1 MKIFTRILSLL
12 AAIYDFFFGKR
23 WYIIEGNIGCG
34 KTTLIRQLKE
44 NPDLEVI
51 EEPVENWKAIQNEEG
66 ENILGLFYKNS
77 KEYAYLFQ
85 TIVFKTRMMSIE
97 HPQTKLVRFSERSIW
112 TDKNI
117 FSKSCHELG
126 LMNTIQ
132 KNTYDL
138 WFEWLENKISRKP
151 DGIIYL
157 QADPAICLERV
168 HKRDRL
174 EESSVTLD
182 YLTTIH
188 QKHEDWLTNHTT
200 YNGVPIFIIDNT
212 EEPSKAFEQV
222 QRITKYNSQY
232 YQIRNMIIDRSKY
245 YYNLSLLKMSQWK
258 DVAIVKG
265 KELFSKVKN
274 HLKKK

>member
-1 MKIFTRILSLL
+1 MKIFTRFLSLF
-12 AAIYDFFFGKR
+12 ATIYDFFFGKR

-51 EEPVENWKAIQNEEG
+51 EEPVDAWKAIQNENG

-117 FSKSCHELG
+117 FSKSCYEMG
-126 LMNTIQ
+126 VMNTIQ

-138 WFEWLENKISRKP
+138 WFDWLENKLSRKP

-157 QADPAICLERV
+157 YADPNVCLERV
-168 HKRDRL
+168 HKRDRA
-174 EESSVTLD
+174 EESTLTVE
-182 YLTTIH
+182 YLTAIH
-188 QKHEDWLTNHTT
+188 QKHEEWLADNST

-222 QRITKYNSQY
+222 ERITKYNSQY
-232 YQIRNMIIDRSKY
+232 YQVRNYILKQSKTYFQVVKDKLIDWKNNALVKLTELITKIRK
-245 YYNLSLLKMSQWK
+245 
-258 DVAIVKG
+258 
-265 KELFSKVKN
+265 
-274 HLKKK
+274 

>member
-12 AAIYDFFFGKR
+12 ASVYDFFFGKR

-51 EEPVENWKAIQNEEG
+51 EEPVEAWKAIQNENG
-66 ENILGLFYKNS
+66 ENVLGLFYKNS

-97 HPQTKLVRFSERSIW
+97 QPQSKLIRFSERSIW

-126 LMNTIQ
+126 IMNTIQ

-138 WFEWLENKISRKP
+138 WFDWLENKISRKP

-157 QADPAICLERV
+157 QADPAVCLERV
-168 HKRDRL
+168 QIRDRL
-174 EESSVTLD
+174 EESSVTLG

-188 QKHEDWLTNHTT
+188 QKHEEWLNNHTT
-200 YNGVPIFIIDNT
+200 YNNVPIYVIDNT
-212 EEPSKAFEQV
+212 DEPSKAFEQV

-232 YQIRNMIIDRSKY
+232 YQVRNHILNRSKLY
-245 YYNLSLLKMSQWK
+245 FQVTKEKLRDWK
-258 DVAIVKG
+258 NRAVVKAM
-265 KELFSKVKN
+265 EVISKYRTK
-274 HLKKK
+274 

>member
-1 MKIFTRILSLL
+1 MKLFTRLLSLL
-12 AAIYDFFFGKR
+12 ATIYDFFFGKR

-44 NPDLEVI
+44 NPELEVI
-51 EEPVENWKAIQNEEG
+51 EEPVDVWKSIQNEEG

-85 TIVFKTRMMSIE
+85 TIVFKSRMMSIE
-97 HPQTKLVRFSERSIW
+97 HPQNKLVRFSERSIW

-117 FSKSCHELG
+117 FSKSCYEMG

-138 WFEWLENKISRKP
+138 WFEWLENKVSRKP

-157 QADPAICLERV
+157 RAEPSVCLERV
-168 HKRDRL
+168 HKRDRI

-188 QKHEDWLTNHTT
+188 QKHEEWLTNHST
-200 YNGVPIFIIDNT
+200 YNSVPIFVIDNS

-232 YQIRNMIIDRSKY
+232 YQVRNCILNHSKMYFHIAKEKLID
-245 YYNLSLLKMSQWK
+245 WK
-258 DVAIVKG
+258 NKASVKLMEFIT
-265 KELFSKVKN
+265 KLRK
-274 HLKKK
+274 